1 MYPGSS
7 LLQRVQ
13 ECILGQ
19 DIIEWA
25 SDNFE
30 PFLSLFDVVR
40 MDGENRSRIKD
51 GAIYLNSLPDM
62 ARMHAHSPTSHVLF
76 TYLNEN
82 WGGFS
87 TTVPGRTIDWGHW
100 DSVLADAGSSPAAVQ
115 NYLADP
121 RVKAVVTPQHTA
133 IQHPRILSLPIGVKH
148 SQSLLDHLRNADDL
162 KTQELLLNNSGWRH
176 RQQINAG
183 VIANFDGRL
192 YNTYGATQTEYYRSI
207 LRSRFVLCP
216 SGLGWDS
223 YRIWETL
230 VLGSVPIIE
239 RSPGWDSV
247 LDDLPVLKVTDFSEV
262 TPGLL
267 ARAWPSILAQR
278 DRFDFGKLT
287 KQWWVSRIHGL
298 LDKG

>member
-1 MYPGSS
+1 
-7 LLQRVQ
+7 
-13 ECILGQ
+13 
-19 DIIEWA
+19 
-25 SDNFE
+25 
-30 PFLSLFDVVR
+30 
-40 MDGENRSRIKD
+40 
-51 GAIYLNSLPDM
+51 
-62 ARMHAHSPTSHVLF
+62 VLF

-100 DSVLADAGSSPAAVQ
+100 DSVLAEAGSSRAAVQ

-121 RVKAVVTPQHTA
+121 RVKAVVTPQHT
-133 IQHPRILSLPIGVKH
+133 
-148 SQSLLDHLRNADDL
+148 
-162 KTQELLLNNSGWRH
+162 
-176 RQQINAG
+176 
-183 VIANFDGRL
+183 
-192 YNTYGATQTEYYRSI
+192 ATQTEYYRSI

-267 ARAWPSILAQR
+267 ARAWPSILAQG